1 MFDLTS
7 LYAPALEGPGI
18 FIVVEGLDGAGKSI
32 QITRLMDRML
42 IYGHLGG
49 VNEIHNMRQP
59 TTGQYGQKIREFAGS
74 SKERKPL
81 VEFTIFL
88 ADRMEQAKK
97 VRDHISHGEVII
109 MDRCYHTS
117 VAYQSV
123 TGELDPWE
131 IFHANRIV
139 FPKPDLL
146 IMIDIDPDVA
156 MDHLHRRGRAKE
168 VFERKDFFIKAREVY
183 LELTKREDGVVING
197 DQTIDKVEED
207 IWKAFMAFLPTH
219 PRR

>member
-7 LYAPALEGPGI
+7 LHAPALEGPGT
-18 FIVVEGLDGAGKSI
+18 FVVLEGLDGAGKSI
-32 QITRLMDRML
+32 QVTRLIDRML

-49 VNEIHNMRQP
+49 VNDIHSMRQP
-59 TTGQYGQKIREFAGS
+59 TSGQYGQKVREFARL

-81 VEFTIFL
+81 VEFTLFL

-97 VRDHISHGEVII
+97 VRDAIFHGEVVV

-123 TGELDPWE
+123 TGKLDPLE
-131 IFHANRIV
+131 IFHSNRIV

-146 IMIDIDPDVA
+146 IMIDTYPDVVRER
-156 MDHLHRRGRAKE
+156 LKKRGGVQE
-168 VFERKDFFIKAREVY
+168 IFEAPESLSKARWTY
-183 LELTKREDGVVING
+183 LELVEREGGVVIDGN
-197 DQTIDKVEED
+197 QEIDKVEED
-207 IWKAFMAFLPTH
+207 IWQAFMAFLPNH
-219 PRR
+219 SRR